1 MKKLKGVQVVVLIT
15 VLILLLSGCSESPKR
30 ITDWAQNL
38 KAEDITDAVA
48 WTSNFGGNYES
59 NEVQLNDDEIQEVVT
74 IINSLK
80 RSDFKLNKHNAG
92 STPQYGL
99 KLSVGNTDYSFINDG
114 FEMMFEG
121 NQWWINCEELR
132 LLIVEKSGWSP
143 TPIWDGTVT
152 GTDIKIPVSGEPTSG
167 TNIRTSDTE
176 VDNTEF
182 GMPPSERIPV
192 VGLLTGKVE
201 DITSVTIEHAD
212 GRVCQLENPQSNDII
227 AILSTMD
234 AEELPNPYHYEMWF
248 LDDVFTITVKYSNSE
263 TDIITHKS
271 EVDIAYYINEENISF
286 HRRLE
291 KFGSRGD
298 FGFVIGTDSELL
310 LMLVNALD

>member
-1 MKKLKGVQVVVLIT
+1 MKKLKGVQLVVIIVVLI
-15 VLILLLSGCSESPKR
+15 ILLTGCSESPKR

-132 LLIVEKSGWSP
+132 LLIAEKSGWSP
-143 TPIWDGTVT
+143 APVWDGTVT
-152 GTDIKIPVSGEPTSG
+152 GTDIKTPIGTEPTSG
-167 TNIRTSDTE
+167 SNINTPDLDD
-176 VDNTEF
+176 DNTESGF
-182 GMPPSERIPV
+182 EYSERIPV
-192 VGLLTGKVE
+192 VGMLTGKVD
-201 DITSVTIEHAD
+201 DIVSVTIEHIDD
-212 GRVCQLENPQSNDII
+212 GKTCQLENPQSHEII
-227 AILSTMD
+227 TILSTMD
-234 AEELPNPYHYEMWF
+234 AEEVPHPHHLEVPGTGDLFSITIEYGSSDADTIYLMESSWYCYRL
-248 LDDVFTITVKYSNSE
+248 LDTLGNS
-263 TDIITHKS
+263 
-271 EVDIAYYINEENISF
+271 
-286 HRRLE
+286 
-291 KFGSRGD
+291 GD
-298 FGFVIGTDSELL
+298 RGFVIGINTELPS
-310 LMLVNALD
+310 MLEEIINR

>member
-1 MKKLKGVQVVVLIT
+1 MKKKKTLQTLVFIT
-15 VLILLLSGCSESPKR
+15 IFIFILTGCTVTAQR
-30 ITDWAQNL
+30 ITSWAQNL
-38 KAEDITDAVA
+38 KAEDISVMTA
-48 WTSNFGGNYES
+48 WTSNFGDNYES
-59 NEVQLNDDEIQEVVT
+59 NEVQLNDEEIQEVVT
-74 IINSLK
+74 LINSLNEN
-80 RSDFKLNKHNAG
+80 DFTLNKHNAG
-92 STPQYGL
+92 TTPEYGL
-99 KLSVGNTDYSFINDG
+99 ILTIGDTDYSFTDERFG
-114 FEMMFEG
+114 LWFEG
-121 NQWWINCEELR
+121 KHWWIDCEELR

-248 LDDVFTITVKYSNSE
+248 LNDVFTITVKYSNSE